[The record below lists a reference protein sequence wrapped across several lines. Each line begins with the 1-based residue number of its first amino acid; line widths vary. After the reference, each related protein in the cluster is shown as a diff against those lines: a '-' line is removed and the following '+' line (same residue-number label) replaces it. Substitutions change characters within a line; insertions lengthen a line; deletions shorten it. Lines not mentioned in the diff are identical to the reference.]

1 MAPGA
6 ERVSVGE
13 RAAATRCMGPTLRAC
28 RPGSRRLWPYSCWP
42 VTVIAGV
49 RTADGVFLAADR
61 AAVDP
66 GRQIAPNVFANAGER
81 AKLAVSPAGVGVTLA
96 GCAGTGGE
104 EEAGDLVAAVRAV
117 IAARPRL
124 VRL

>member
-1 MAPGA
+1 M
-6 ERVSVGE
+6 
-13 RAAATRCMGPTLRAC
+13 
-28 RPGSRRLWPYSCWP
+28 
-42 VTVIAGV
+42 TVIAGV

-66 GRQIAPNVFANAGER
+66 GRQIPPNVFTNAGER

-117 IAARPRL
+117 IAAPPHL

>member
-1 MAPGA
+1 M
-6 ERVSVGE
+6 
-13 RAAATRCMGPTLRAC
+13 
-28 RPGSRRLWPYSCWP
+28 
-42 VTVIAGV
+42 TVIAGV

-66 GRQIAPNVFANAGER
+66 GRQIAPNVFASAGER
-81 AKLAVSPAGVGVTLA
+81 AKLAVSPAGVAVALA
-96 GCAGTGGE
+96 GWAGTGGE

-117 IAARPRL
+117 IAAPPRL

>member
-1 MAPGA
+1 M
-6 ERVSVGE
+6 
-13 RAAATRCMGPTLRAC
+13 
-28 RPGSRRLWPYSCWP
+28 
-42 VTVIAGV
+42 TVIAGV

-66 GRQIAPNVFANAGER
+66 GRQIAPNVFASAGER
-81 AKLAVSPAGVGVTLA
+81 AKLAVSPAGVAVALA
-96 GCAGTGGE
+96 GWAGTGG

-117 IAARPRL
+117 IAARPGF